1 MFIEEKKT
9 PFRMMSSDDELC
21 ADIHKRISGKLT
33 EWILS
38 SRLVQSED
46 LYDGL
51 LLDVQLESQIAFDKY
66 SRKDNQRLLLDVEK
80 EGEIRRAE
88 ERKRLHE
95 LRGIGQQ
102 LLSQKMRD
110 GIVSKLSN
118 FTYVKNNV
126 LRLNQTYVDLVFE
139 MSSIT
144 GSLKRL
150 SQIISADPE
159 LSDNLIKL
167 VNNPEFSRS
176 LKRQSQKVTD
186 VSTACG
192 LIGMDGLRFIIPGM
206 YLKSRLR
213 LECSHFPLLGQKI
226 WTYYVTSSNAAR
238 HLLLPYSGRNRNE
251 LSAMVSGSILCMG
264 MAAVH
269 QQFALSFERAKREL
283 LDELHASKNVV
294 LYHAVL
300 DVEPTAN
307 IMTNLFDT
315 SAKKV
320 VENIARQVDW
330 GNKGKTSQAILE
342 NILNTNYN
350 RRSKEGLALGQGQT
364 YATWFLLNNA
374 KLVKDNPDIEEKAMR
389 HSRLSMQRANDIKNH
404 NVNKLN
410 LGDYIG

>member
-1 MFIEEKKT
+1 MFVEEKRAPLK
-9 PFRMMSSDDELC
+9 MMSSEDELC
-21 ADIHKRISGKLT
+21 ADIHKRITSKLT
-33 EWILS
+33 DWILS

-51 LLDVQLESQIAFDKY
+51 LLDAQLESQIAFDKY
-66 SRKDNQRLLLDVEK
+66 TRKDNQRLLLDVER

-88 ERKRLHE
+88 ERKRQHE
-95 LRGIGQQ
+95 LRSIGQQ

-110 GIVSKLSN
+110 GIVNKLNN
-118 FTYVKNNV
+118 FSYVSSNV
-126 LRLNQTYVDLVFE
+126 LRLNQSYVDVTKE

-144 GSLKRL
+144 GSIKRL
-150 SQIISADPE
+150 SQVITAEPE
-159 LSDNLIKL
+159 LADNLIKL

-176 LKRQSQKVTD
+176 LKRKSQKVTD

-192 LIGMDGLRFIIPGM
+192 MIGMDGLRFIIPGM
-206 YLKSRLR
+206 FLKSRLR
-213 LECSHFPLLGQKI
+213 LECPHFPLLGQKI

-238 HLLLPYSGRNRNE
+238 HLMLPYTGNNRNE
-251 LSAMVSGSILCMG
+251 LTAMISGSILCMG

-269 QQFALSFERAKREL
+269 QQFSLSFEKAKREL

-300 DVEPTAN
+300 DVEPSAN
-307 IMTNLFDT
+307 IMTNLFDD

-320 VENIARQVDW
+320 VENIARQIDW
-330 GNKGKTSQAILE
+330 GSKGKISRAILD
-342 NILNTNYN
+342 NIHNVNYTS
-350 RRSKEGLALGQGQT
+350 RSKEGLALGQGRT
-364 YATWFLLNNA
+364 FATWFLLNNA
-374 KLVKDNPDIEEKAMR
+374 KLVKENPDVEEKAMR
-389 HSRLSMQRANDIKNH
+389 HSRLSRQRVNDIKRH